1 VRFAILSVVQTP
13 QFKVRNVLRG
23 LIANRP
29 VIAISEA
36 KQDYHFLVEIH
47 K

>member
-1 VRFAILSVVQTP
+1 MRFTILSVAQTL
-13 QFKVRNVLRG
+13 QFEARNVLKG

-29 VIAISEA
+29 AIAISEA

-47 K
+47 R